1 MPLPGAVI
9 AAIVARSSLSWLIG
23 NLLRGASHSAIGND
37 RVYRAAPPARPN
49 DAPRHATL
57 RRVTARLP
65 TLVSRSFASSPLA
78 NAAFRNFYIGSIGA
92 ALGYTMQATIS
103 AWLMA
108 TLTTSA
114 LMVALVQ
121 SASTAPTL
129 LFGLFAGTLADIVD
143 RRRVILVTQVLLF
156 AATLMLG
163 ASALVGIVGPVSL
176 LFLTFLVG
184 AGFTF
189 YLPAQQASINELVSR
204 QDLSRAVALGSV
216 AFNVARAVGPA
227 AAGALAA
234 AMSSG
239 ATLVLGAFFFVPMFI
254 AMRRAPLRE
263 APLPGVPERLISG
276 VMSGLRFV
284 RHSASMRAFVLR
296 NLTFSVCAS
305 AFWALLPVIARDQL
319 GLGAGGFGLLSAS
332 FGIGAIIGAVSIPGL
347 LSKQPMN
354 TIVSQ
359 GGILWACAILI
370 VALTG
375 ITALAL
381 LGAFCAG
388 MAWVYVFATLSA
400 GTQSSAPGWVR
411 ARAVSMNLVATQG
424 CLAIGSAV
432 WGAVANGVG
441 THWALGVSAV
451 SVIALQWLYRRVRVE
466 MGEEADVV
474 PGARLPELAIASE
487 PSPDDGP
494 VLIQLE
500 YRIDPANRDAFLKA
514 IQKVGPTRRRNGATS
529 WRVFRDLGEEGRF
542 VERYVIA
549 SWAEYVRLR
558 ARMTMADS
566 QLQQRAAALQ
576 RPGVPIRV
584 SRFIGVTDAA
594 FSGT

>member
-1 MPLPGAVI
+1 V
-9 AAIVARSSLSWLIG
+9 
-23 NLLRGASHSAIGND
+23 
-37 RVYRAAPPARPN
+37 
-49 DAPRHATL
+49 
-57 RRVTARLP
+57 
-65 TLVSRSFASSPLA
+65 FA
-78 NAAFRNFYIGSIGA
+78 
-92 ALGYTMQATIS
+92 
-103 AWLMA
+103 
-108 TLTTSA
+108 
-114 LMVALVQ
+114 
-121 SASTAPTL
+121 
-129 LFGLFAGTLADIVD
+129 
-143 RRRVILVTQVLLF
+143 
-156 AATLMLG
+156 
-163 ASALVGIVGPVSL
+163 
-176 LFLTFLVG
+176 
-184 AGFTF
+184 
-189 YLPAQQASINELVSR
+189 
-204 QDLSRAVALGSV
+204 
-216 AFNVARAVGPA
+216 
-227 AAGALAA
+227 
-234 AMSSG
+234 
-239 ATLVLGAFFFVPMFI
+239 AFFFVPMFV

-276 VMSGLRFV
+276 AMSGLRFV

-332 FGIGAIIGAVSIPGL
+332 FGIGAITGAVSIPRL
-347 LSKQPMN
+347 LSRQSMN
-354 TIVSQ
+354 AIVSQ
-359 GGILWACAILI
+359 GGILWACTILI

-375 ITALAL
+375 ITELAL

-388 MAWVYVFATLSA
+388 MAWVYVFATLAA

-411 ARAVSMNLVATQG
+411 ARAVSMNIVTTQG

-451 SVIALQWLYRRVRVE
+451 LVVVLQWLYRRVRVE

-474 PGARLPELAIASE
+474 PSARLPELAIASE
-487 PSPDDGP
+487 PLPDDGP

-514 IQKVGPTRRRNGATS
+514 IQQVGPTRRRNGATS
-529 WRVFRDLGEEGRF
+529 WRIFRDLGEEGRF

-566 QLQQRAAALQ
+566 QLQQHAAALQ

-584 SRFIGVTDAA
+584 SRFIGVTESA
-594 FSGT
+594 FAST